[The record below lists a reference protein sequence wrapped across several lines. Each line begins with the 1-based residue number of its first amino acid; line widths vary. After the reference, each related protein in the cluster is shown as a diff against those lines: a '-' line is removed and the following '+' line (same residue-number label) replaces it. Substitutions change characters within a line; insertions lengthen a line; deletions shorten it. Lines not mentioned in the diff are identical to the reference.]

1 MKRFLK
7 ALSLVLSLAIFCMPL
22 SAVAD
27 GGYGESAGNV
37 QDTIAD
43 ETVSSYVVSSTDLE
57 NATGTMS
64 NGTTTWGIY
73 DSGDADHGM
82 VYVIPNGNWSAI
94 SNGNTGVKYTY
105 DSNQYTL
112 FDEPIEPDSYYI
124 LSYNYK
130 SFPIVSDDP
139 NVTNSKLYDGG
150 RFTLAPSVSTYVTS
164 SGTDWR
170 DFPPASDNKWSRHT
184 TMFYSDQ
191 KTAFD
196 GKINT
201 AGTYTT
207 SFIDNVKLVK
217 AIKLDVYSPGNT
229 KLSVDNT
236 GLVYNEK
243 L

>member
-22 SAVAD
+22 SATAD
-27 GGYGESAGNV
+27 GGYGESAANV

-57 NATGTMS
+57 NATGTTS
-64 NGTTTWGIY
+64 DGTTTWGIY
-73 DSGDADHGM
+73 DSGEADHGM
-82 VYVIPNGNWSAI
+82 VYVIPNGNWAAI

-105 DSNQYTL
+105 DFKQYTL

-124 LSYNYK
+124 LSYDYK

-170 DFPPASDNKWSRHT
+170 
-184 TMFYSDQ
+184 
-191 KTAFD
+191 
-196 GKINT
+196 
-201 AGTYTT
+201 
-207 SFIDNVKLVK
+207 
-217 AIKLDVYSPGNT
+217 YSPCF
-229 KLSVDNT
+229 
-236 GLVYNEK
+236 
-243 L
+243 